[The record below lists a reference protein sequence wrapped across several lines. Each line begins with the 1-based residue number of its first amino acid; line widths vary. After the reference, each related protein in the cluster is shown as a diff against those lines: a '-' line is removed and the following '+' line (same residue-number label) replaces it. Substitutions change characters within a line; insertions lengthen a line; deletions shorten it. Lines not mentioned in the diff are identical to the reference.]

1 MKGVF
6 FPVRNADWI
15 LRQRTGSAAVNEQ
28 AGHFYGAEE
37 ASET

>member
-6 FPVRNADWI
+6 FPVGNADWI
-15 LRQRTGSAAVNEQ
+15 LRQRMGSAAVNDYT
-28 AGHFYGAEE
+28 GDFYGAEE